1 MFIKDYYTKN
11 ELKVQQPIY
20 SHMPASLPRHI
31 LVGYWHNWNDQAVP
45 FIRLGNISP
54 KFDVINVAFALPDDK
69 TLGQMVFHVY
79 RGTTPD
85 QFKAD
90 VAYLH
95 SLGKKVLI
103 SVGGANGSL
112 ALTNQDAQDH
122 FVESMASIIE
132 EYDFDG
138 IDINLEGKIML
149 DHGDVDFRK
158 PTSPSITNLIEAVWR
173 IRNWFGPNFML
184 SMAPETIAVQSGYK
198 NYSGLMGSY
207 LPIINGLRE
216 IITYVHVQHYN
227 SDPVIALDGK
237 TYAQGEAD
245 FHVAMAEMLLQGFPV
260 NQDTAAVFVGLK
272 PEQIVIGLPAFTHT
286 TRSGQTDPLDVQ
298 KALNYLTT
306 GETFGGEYKLQKPF
320 GYPGFR
326 GIMTWSINWDAA
338 NCLEFSSNTRS
349 LLDELP

>member
-1 MFIKDYYTKN
+1 MLLREYPKN
-11 ELKVQQPIY
+11 EVKVPPIY
-20 SHMPASLPRHI
+20 SHMPTSLPRHI

-79 RGTTPD
+79 KGTTPE

-103 SVGGANGSL
+103 SVGGATGSL
-112 ALTNQDAQDH
+112 ALTDRNTQDH

-149 DHGDVDFRK
+149 DQDDVDFRN
-158 PTSPSITNLIEAVWR
+158 PTSPSITNLIDAIWR
-173 IRNWFGPNFML
+173 IRAWFGPNFML
-184 SMAPETIAVQSGYK
+184 SMAPETIGVQGGYQ

-207 LPIINGLRE
+207 LPIIEGLRK

-227 SDPVIALDGK
+227 SGPLTALDGRIY
-237 TYAQGEAD
+237 TQGEAD

-260 NQDTAAVFVGLK
+260 SDGARFMGLK
-272 PEQIVIGLPAFTHT
+272 PEQIVIGLPAFTQT
-286 TRSGQTDPLDVQ
+286 TRNGQTAPDEIQ

-306 GETFGGEYKLQKPF
+306 GESFGGEYELQEPY

-326 GIMTWSINWDAA
+326 GIMTWSINWDAT
-338 NCLEFSSNTRS
+338 NCHDFSSNTRL